1 MINDNNDS
9 DILEFG
15 RPPRRRFSPSA
26 GRAIVAVVTLVV
38 LAGTI
43 RWATSGSP
51 PAASSVGHAAASS
64 AAGRDAIGTP
74 SQPIAEA
81 VLRAG
86 TQYRSGSEDTGPTFW
101 LEFDVMPPS
110 TTLTGVTASVAPM
123 YGLAD
128 GRVFFYRPADG
139 TVDVSSRTF
148 GAHASLRTLPAGVGF
163 TAVVIWTPTCTA
175 MPARQ
180 TVAIRVRYTTAGAPG
195 VLDLVGAPNVQ
206 SADVGALAAACV
218 HGLH

>member
-1 MINDNNDS
+1 MINDNDDS

-15 RPPRRRFSPSA
+15 RPPRRRISPSA
-26 GRAIVAVVTLVV
+26 GRAIVAVVTLVA
-38 LAGTI
+38 LAGAI
-43 RWATSGSP
+43 RWATSGSA

-64 AAGRDAIGTP
+64 AAGREVTDTP
-74 SQPIAEA
+74 IQPIAGP

-86 TQYRSGSEDTGPTFW
+86 TQYRYGSEDAGPTFW

-123 YGLAD
+123 YGLAE
-128 GRVFFYRPADG
+128 GRVFFYRPADA
-139 TVDVSSRTF
+139 TIDVSSGTF

-180 TVAIRVRYTTAGAPG
+180 PVAIRVRYTTAGAPG
-195 VLDLVGAPNVQ
+195 VLDLIGAPNVR
-206 SADVGALAAACV
+206 SEDVGATAAACV
-218 HGLH
+218 HRLH